1 VIAVLAVFVGVL
13 GLAVGSFL
21 NVVVYRVPLGRSVVR
36 PASACPRCR
45 AAIRPRDNV
54 PVLSWL
60 LLRGKCRDC
69 AAPISS
75 RYPLVEGL
83 TASLFVAVVLRFTA
97 VQDAAWAIPAYLYLA
112 AIGVALALIDLD
124 VRRLPDAIV
133 LPSYPAAAALLALA
147 SWGAGDWQAL
157 LRAAEGSA
165 ALWVLYFGLS
175 LVKPGAMGFGDVKL
189 AGILGAY
196 LGWLGWGDL
205 AVGAFGAFF
214 VGGLVSV
221 GLLLA
226 KKAGRRT
233 AIPFGPWM
241 LIGAAIGIAVGGP
254 TWSAYLGT
262 MT

>member
-1 VIAVLAVFVGVL
+1 VIAVLAVFAGVL

-36 PASACPRCR
+36 PASRCPRCG
-45 AAIRPRDNV
+45 AAIRRRDNV

-60 LLRGKCRDC
+60 LLRGRCRDC
-69 AAPISS
+69 AAPISG

-83 TASLFVAVVLRFTA
+83 TGVLFVGVVLRFTV
-97 VQDAAWAIPAYLYLA
+97 VQDGAWAIPAYLYLA

-124 VRRLPDAIV
+124 VHRLPDAIV

-157 LRAAEGSA
+157 LRAAEGGA
-165 ALWVLYFGLS
+165 ALWVVYLGLS
-175 LVKPGAMGFGDVKL
+175 LVKQGAMGFGDVKL

-205 AVGAFGAFF
+205 AVGAFAAFF

-241 LIGAAIGIAVGGP
+241 LIGAAIGIAVGAP
-254 TWSAYLGT
+254 AWEAYLGT
-262 MT
+262 MS

>member
-1 VIAVLAVFVGVL
+1 MIAVLAVFAGVL

-21 NVVVYRVPLGRSVVR
+21 NVVVYRVPLGRSVIR
-36 PASACPRCR
+36 PASACPRCG
-45 AAIRPRDNV
+45 AAIRRRDNV

-60 LLRGKCRDC
+60 LLRGRCRDC
-69 AAPISS
+69 AAPISG

-83 TASLFVAVVLRFTA
+83 TASLFVAIVLRFTV
-97 VQDAAWAIPAYLYLA
+97 VQDAAWALPAYLYLA

-124 VRRLPDAIV
+124 VHRLPDAIV

-147 SWGAGDWQAL
+147 SWGAGDWAAL
-157 LRAAEGSA
+157 LRAAEGGA
-165 ALWVLYFGLS
+165 ALWVLYLGLS
-175 LVKPGAMGFGDVKL
+175 LVKQGAMGFGDVKL

-205 AVGAFGAFF
+205 AVGAFAAFF

-241 LIGAAIGIAVGGP
+241 LIGAAIGIAAGGP
-254 TWSAYLGT
+254 AWAAYLGT
-262 MT
+262 MS

>member
-1 VIAVLAVFVGVL
+1 MIAVLAVFVGVL

-21 NVVVYRVPLGRSVVR
+21 NVVVYRVPLGRSVIR
-36 PASACPRCR
+36 PASACPQCG
-45 AAIRPRDNV
+45 AAIRRRDNV

-60 LLRGKCRDC
+60 LLRGRCRDC
-69 AAPISS
+69 AAPISG
-75 RYPLVEGL
+75 RYPLVEGV
-83 TASLFVAVVLRFTA
+83 TASLFVAIVLRFMV

-124 VRRLPDAIV
+124 VHRLPDAIV

-157 LRAAEGSA
+157 LRAAEGGA
-165 ALWVLYFGLS
+165 ALWVVYLGMS
-175 LVKPGAMGFGDVKL
+175 LVKQGAMGFGDVKL

-205 AVGAFGAFF
+205 AVGAFAAFF

-241 LIGAAIGIAVGGP
+241 LTGAAIGIAVGGP
-254 TWSAYLGT
+254 VWAAYLGT

>member
-1 VIAVLAVFVGVL
+1 MIAVLAVFVGVL

-21 NVVVYRVPLGRSVVR
+21 NVVVYRVPLGRSVIR
-36 PASACPRCR
+36 PASACPRCG

-69 AAPISS
+69 AAPISG

-83 TASLFVAVVLRFTA
+83 TASLFVAIVLRFTV

-124 VRRLPDAIV
+124 VHRLPDAIV

-157 LRAAEGSA
+157 LRAAEGGA
-165 ALWVLYFGLS
+165 ALWVLYLGLS
-175 LVKPGAMGFGDVKL
+175 LVKQGAMGFGDVKL

-205 AVGAFGAFF
+205 AVGAFAAFF

-254 TWSAYLGT
+254 AWAAYLGT
-262 MT
+262 MS

>member
-1 VIAVLAVFVGVL
+1 VIAVLAVFAGVL

-21 NVVVYRVPLGRSVVR
+21 NVVVYRVPLGRSVIR
-36 PASACPRCR
+36 PASACPRCG
-45 AAIRPRDNV
+45 AAIRRRDNV

-60 LLRGKCRDC
+60 LLRGRCRDC
-69 AAPISS
+69 AAPISG

-83 TASLFVAVVLRFTA
+83 TASLFVAIVLRFTV
-97 VQDAAWAIPAYLYLA
+97 VQDAAWAIPGYLYLA

-157 LRAAEGSA
+157 LRAAEGGA
-165 ALWVLYFGLS
+165 ALWVLYLGLS
-175 LVKPGAMGFGDVKL
+175 LVKQGAMGFGDVKL

-205 AVGAFGAFF
+205 AVGAFAAFF

-241 LIGAAIGIAVGGP
+241 LIGAAIGIAVGAP
-254 TWSAYLGT
+254 AWAAYLGT
-262 MT
+262 MS

>member
-1 VIAVLAVFVGVL
+1 MIAVLAVLAGVL

-36 PASACPRCR
+36 PASACPRCG
-45 AAIRPRDNV
+45 AAIRPRDNL

-69 AAPISS
+69 SAPISC

-83 TASLFVAVVLRFTA
+83 TAVLFVAVVLRFTV

-124 VRRLPDAIV
+124 VKKLPNSIV
-133 LPSYPAAAALLALA
+133 LPAYPVVAALLALG
-147 SWGAGDWQAL
+147 SWGSDDWFAL
-157 LRAAEGSA
+157 IRAVIGGV
-165 ALWVLYFGLS
+165 ALWVFYFGLL
-175 LVKPGAMGFGDVKL
+175 LVKQGAMGFGDVKL

-205 AVGAFGAFF
+205 AVGAFAAFF

-254 TWSAYLGT
+254 VWAAYLGT